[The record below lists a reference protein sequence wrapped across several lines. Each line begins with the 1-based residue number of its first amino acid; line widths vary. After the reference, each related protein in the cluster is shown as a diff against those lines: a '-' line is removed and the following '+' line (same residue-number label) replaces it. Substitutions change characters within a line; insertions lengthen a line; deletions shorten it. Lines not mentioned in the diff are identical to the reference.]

1 MREVF
6 MKQCIAMGAVLL
18 AALVASSGSADEGLK
33 SGLAVGKTPTPFNP
47 LHVTGPTA
55 GQKLCLV

>member
-1 MREVF
+1 